1 MTAPLGYLE
10 FLRLLTGAQMVLT
23 DSGAQMVLTDSGGIQ
38 EETTALGVPCLT
50 LRDSTERP
58 ITVAEGPNT
67 IVGTDPASI
76 ESAVEKL
83 RASPASE
90 ARRPELWDGHAAERI
105 MDILE
110 RDLEN
115 DE

>member
-1 MTAPLGYLE
+1 MTEPLGYLD
-10 FLRLLTGAQMVLT
+10 FLRLLT
-23 DSGAQMVLTDSGGIQ
+23 GAQMVLTDSGGIQ

-58 ITVAEGPNT
+58 ITVTEGTNT
-67 IVGTDPASI
+67 IVGTDPARV
-76 ESAVEKL
+76 ESAIEKL
-83 RASPASE
+83 RASPPFVG
-90 ARRPELWDGHAAERI
+90 RRPELWDGHAAERI

-115 DE
+115 HE